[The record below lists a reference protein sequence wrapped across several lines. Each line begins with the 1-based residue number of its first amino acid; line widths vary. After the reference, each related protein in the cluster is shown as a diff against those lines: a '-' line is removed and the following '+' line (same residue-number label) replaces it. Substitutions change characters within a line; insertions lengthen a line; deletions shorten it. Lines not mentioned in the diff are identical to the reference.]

1 MAKKLKQL
9 AEKSAPD
16 ANLLKSVRDSA
27 QEIWQ
32 AGLGAFA
39 KAQQEGTKVFE
50 TLVKEGEG
58 LSRKTRNIAESKI
71 NEVSG
76 NVSKAAST
84 ISTKAQ
90 AQATEAWDKL
100 EQVFEDRVARA
111 LNRLGVPTQKDV
123 QALSKRVEEL
133 TASLNAMTGAKPAA
147 RKAPARKTAARKAAP
162 RKPAAKRAA

>member
-39 KAQQEGTKVFE
+39 KAQQEGTKMFE

-71 NEVSG
+71 SEVSG
-76 NVSKAAST
+76 NVTKAAST

-123 QALSKRVEEL
+123 QALSKRVEDL
-133 TASLNAMTGAKPAA
+133 TASLNAVTGAKPVA
-147 RKAPARKTAARKAAP
+147 RKATVRKPAARKAAP
-162 RKPAAKRAA
+162 RKTATRRAA

>member
-133 TASLNAMTGAKPAA
+133 TASLNALTGAKPAA

>member
-39 KAQQEGTKVFE
+39 KAQQEGSKMFE

-76 NVSKAAST
+76 NVTKAAST

-111 LNRLGVPTQKDV
+111 LNRLGVPTQRDV

-133 TASLNAMTGAKPAA
+133 TSSVQALSGVRPAA
-147 RKAPARKTAARKAAP
+147 RKAAVKKPAAKKVAAK
-162 RKPAAKRAA
+162 KPAAKRVG